1 MKRKLDGEHYS
12 PLFVLLNDSHMKRIY
27 AVLAALACVLFPW
40 STPAM
45 SNLSPGAAKALG
57 NAIADIVERVMPAVV
72 VVRTEAT
79 RYRIAQDWFFGRIYK
94 IPERLAGLGSGV
106 IISRDGYILTNR
118 HVIDGASQ
126 IEVVLH
132 DGSKYSARL
141 VGEDPQTDLAVLQI
155 QDEKRKEFPFLEAG
169 DSDALRVG
177 EFVMAIGSPFSLRS
191 SVTLGIV
198 SQKGRS
204 IGALPYED
212 FIQTD
217 AAVNRGNSGGPL
229 VDFDGK
235 WVGINTIIQTAGF
248 SEGNIG
254 ISFAIPSKLAMNV
267 ANAIIREGRW
277 TRPWI
282 GIFMEESN
290 GSVVI
295 GRVMPQSPA
304 ARAGLR
310 AGDVILSVD
319 KADAREPRDV
329 QRTIMNRRPGDSV
342 TLRIR
347 RGKKTID
354 VEVTTEAMPSPPEL
368 FSQE

>member
-1 MKRKLDGEHYS
+1 MRRH
-12 PLFVLLNDSHMKRIY
+12 LLI
-27 AVLAALACVLFPW
+27 AIACALVGALP
-40 STPAM
+40 TRAM
-45 SNLSPGAAKALG
+45 SPAGAKAFG
-57 NAIADIVERVMPAVV
+57 NAVADVVEKVMPAVV

-79 RYRIAQDWFFGRIYK
+79 RFRIAQDWFFGRMYR
-94 IPERLAGLGSGV
+94 IPERLAGMGSGL

-118 HVIDGASQ
+118 HVVDGATQ
-126 IEVVLH
+126 IEVVLN
-132 DGSKYSARL
+132 DGNIYAARI
-141 VGEDPQTDLAVLQI
+141 VGEDPQTDIAVLHI
-155 QDEKRKEFPFLEAG
+155 EDDSRSEFPFLEAG

-235 WVGINTIIQTAGF
+235 WVGINTMIQTAGF

-277 TRPWI
+277 SRPWI
-282 GIFMEESN
+282 GIVMEESN
-290 GSVVI
+290 GSVVV

-304 ARAGLR
+304 ARAGL
-310 AGDVILSVD
+310 ASGDIVRSVD
-319 KADAREPRDV
+319 GTDVRDARDV
-329 QRTIMNRRPGDSV
+329 QRLIMNRKAGDSV
-342 TLRIR
+342 KMRIT
-347 RGKKTID
+347 RGKKNVD
-354 VEVTTEAMPSPPEL
+354 VEVTTESMPSPPLL
-368 FSQE
+368 FSEK